1 MDKVLLMSANEI
13 KNFTNIN
20 YNVSDEYI
28 SSTIDDVQEVYLQEI
43 IGTAL
48 LLRIKELVLNTAIF
62 NKGDIESNEETLY
75 NPLYENYNTFYQN
88 FIKNYIKE
96 KVEVEL
102 LINLNYKLRNAG
114 VVKQN
119 DKSVGYDD
127 LERIIRNKETSV
139 NHWATMLSKYLKD
152 ADFVEIKNC
161 GCYPSWYIAPEINKN
176 YGNIGLWLGS
186 ESDNCGC

>member
-28 SSTIDDVQEVYLQEI
+28 SATIDDVQEVYLQEI

-48 LLRIKELVLNTAIF
+48 LLRIKELVLNT
-62 NKGDIESNEETLY
+62 Y
-75 NPLYENYNTFYQN
+75 NNRDDNLNDEVNSNYNYFYQN

-102 LINLNYKLRNAG
+102 LINVNYKIRNAG

-119 DKSVGYDD
+119 DKSVGIDD
-127 LERIIRNKETSV
+127 LEKILRNKETSV

-152 ADFVEIKNC
+152 SDFAEIKNC
-161 GCYPSWYIAPEINKN
+161 DCYPSWYMLPEIGKS

-186 ESDNCGC
+186 DNDYCC

>member
-1 MDKVLLMSANEI
+1 MDKILLMSANEI

-20 YNVSDEYI
+20 YNVSDDYI
-28 SSTIDDVQEVYLQEI
+28 ATTIDDVQEVYLQEI

-48 LLRIKELVLNTAIF
+48 LLRIKELVLNTALYK
-62 NKGDIESNEETLY
+62 KGDIESNEDTLY
-75 NPLYENYNTFYQN
+75 NPINEKYNTFYQN

-102 LINLNYKLRNAG
+102 LININYKVRNSG

-119 DKSVGYDD
+119 DKSVGYEE

-139 NHWATMLSKYLKD
+139 NHWSTMLSKYLKD
-152 ADFVEIKNC
+152 ADFAEIKGNNN
-161 GCYPSWYIAPEINKN
+161 YPSWYIAPKLGKN

-186 ESDNCGC
+186 DGDSDC